1 MVVLALPI
9 SFSLFGFA
17 LGEGEK
23 YLPNLFII
31 TLFYTL
37 FYFVTA
43 QKKRSVELLDIA
55 IILYLLFEI
64 ILSVLVSNFT
74 ANPGFWV
81 KGYLI
86 LPLFYFMGKI
96 FIASKHQSERN
107 YKIFRNL
114 LLIIGPYVVLF
125 SLLEYFTRTS
135 IHIAL
140 LTGFRNLV
148 GSHVN
153 LDPAQRL
160 AAHIQGGIRLG
171 FYRLLGPQVE
181 STETALVA
189 CISGA
194 VYLSW
199 INISSVF
206 YKVTKTIGLLGLVI
220 VIVLTGTRTVIAIV
234 PLVFI
239 AREILDQTKK
249 KWLLYFISLLSLV
262 LVYIILVDWEGLP
275 SLVLRSISG
284 TSYYSS
290 RLSDL
295 SFLDRLYVWKN
306 AFILIKR
313 NMFFGVGLGKPVYLL
328 GGNSSIYTT
337 HNFYL
342 DLLLLQGIIGSVLW
356 LGLFIILT
364 RRSFLIKRKLSKS
377 VLTRAALVHLLL
389 TIIFLFFGLGSPEKI
404 QLSSLWWFYGG
415 MVSYSMHK
423 FGVYDE

>member
-1 MVVLALPI
+1 M
-9 SFSLFGFA
+9 
-17 LGEGEK
+17 
-23 YLPNLFII
+23 
-31 TLFYTL
+31 
-37 FYFVTA
+37 
-43 QKKRSVELLDIA
+43 
-55 IILYLLFEI
+55 
-64 ILSVLVSNFT
+64 
-74 ANPGFWV
+74 
-81 KGYLI
+81 
-86 LPLFYFMGKI
+86 
-96 FIASKHQSERN
+96 
-107 YKIFRNL
+107 
-114 LLIIGPYVVLF
+114 
-125 SLLEYFTRTS
+125 
-135 IHIAL
+135 
-140 LTGFRNLV
+140 
-148 GSHVN
+148 
-153 LDPAQRL
+153 
-160 AAHIQGGIRLG
+160 
-171 FYRLLGPQVE
+171 
-181 STETALVA
+181 
-189 CISGA
+189 
-194 VYLSW
+194 
-199 INISSVF
+199 
-206 YKVTKTIGLLGLVI
+206 
-220 VIVLTGTRTVIAIV
+220 
-234 PLVFI
+234 
-239 AREILDQTKK
+239 
-249 KWLLYFISLLSLV
+249 
-262 LVYIILVDWEGLP
+262 
-275 SLVLRSISG
+275 RSISG